1 MKWIELIDVF
11 VRALTS
17 LILLFIITKML
28 GKKQVSELSMFDYV
42 IGISIG
48 NFAAEM
54 TVNLDSQIING
65 LFAVVIFG
73 LIAYLVSILTMKSII
88 LRRFFMG
95 SPTIII
101 QNGKLLDKGLKKVK
115 MDINDLL
122 EQCRCKGYFDISQI
136 NYAILETNGS
146 LSILPK
152 SSYRP
157 VNVNDMKL
165 SLKEEGLCSNVVIDQ
180 KIMTNNLKLIG
191 KDEKWLRQKLKD
203 KGYNNLTNILLV
215 TVDINNKIKIYE
227 KNDNLKI
234 LNILE

>member
-1 MKWIELIDVF
+1 MKWIELLDVLI
-11 VRALTS
+11 RAFTS
-17 LILLFIITKML
+17 LVVLFLVTKML
-28 GKKQVSELSMFDYV
+28 GKKQVSQLSLFDYV

-54 TVNLDSQIING
+54 TVNLDSQIPNG

-73 LIAYLVSILTMKSII
+73 FVAYLVSIITMKSIT

-95 SPTIII
+95 VPTILI

-115 MDINDLL
+115 MDVNDLL
-122 EQCRCKGYFDISQI
+122 EQCRAKGFFDISQI
-136 NYAILETNGS
+136 NYAILEVNGS

-152 SSYRP
+152 EMYRP
-157 VNVNDMKL
+157 INVNDMNLKL
-165 SLKEEGLCSNVVIDQ
+165 PESSICSNVVIDQ
-180 KIMTNNLKLIG
+180 KIMKKNLFIIG
-191 KDEKWLRQKLKD
+191 KDEKWLRHELKI
-203 KGYNNLTNILLV
+203 KGYKDLINILLV
-215 TVDINNKIKIYE
+215 TVDINYKINVYE